1 MENNDGMTRIGLR
14 VSNDLLAR
22 FDAIAKKKSVTR
34 NSLFCM
40 AMSEY
45 ADIQEKQEAILSED
59 NVKALLFSLY
69 SQKNDMTK

>member
-1 MENNDGMTRIGLR
+1 MENKEEMTRIGLR

-40 AMSEY
+40 AIAEY
-45 ADIQEKQEAILSED
+45 CNMQEKQESILSEE
-59 NVKALLFSLY
+59 NVKALLFSLAA
-69 SQKNDMTK
+69 QKSDMTK